1 MISLNDMFGFEC
13 LPRNRIDQLMINSLN
28 EQLQYH
34 YNQRMFAW
42 ELLELEEEQIPHSTY
57 KYHNNRSTVDHLM
70 SKPHGLFFYLDDAT
84 RDRMNYEFIT
94 GNLVGSMCV
103 FIFDSVSFRMNLQK
117 SFLRMHQQ
125 KEKCVRAESKR
136 T

>member
-1 MISLNDMFGFEC
+1 MISLNDTFGFEC

-42 ELLELEEEQIPHSTY
+42 ELLELEEEQIPHSVY

-94 GNLVGSMCV
+94 GNLVRPFVHLQIRSS
-103 FIFDSVSFRMNLQK
+103 FISLNSSKIR
-117 SFLRMHQQ
+117 HQNASTTR
-125 KEKCVRAESKR
+125 KTRLCRE
-136 T
+136 